1 MIVFLSLK
9 SQGAAEVASK
19 RKAEKPRVPVV
30 LARAALGLGLVL
42 ALVFGLLFVGGDDVV
57 ERVVNTNRYGG
68 DVTTG
73 RAHFWRVT
81 LDVIRSYPLLGT
93 GLGAFG
99 VAYTRFDTI
108 NPLLRLEQAHNDY
121 LQLLADAGIV
131 GGLLG
136 LIFVVTLFRQ
146 GLRRI
151 NTGDKFRRGVALG
164 ALGGCSGVLMHSF
177 FEFALHAMANALLFL
192 VLAALATIGHQVE
205 EESVRQPQRSNR
217 RRRKSQSE
225 SVVDLG
231 EAEQPSDAMNTRS
244 AGVVET

>member
-1 MIVFLSLK
+1 VIVFLSLK
-9 SQGAAEVASK
+9 NQNAATSG
-19 RKAEKPRVPVV
+19 RKAEKPRVPVALV
-30 LARAALGLGLVL
+30 RAGLGLGLVI
-42 ALVFGLLFVGGDDVV
+42 ALVFGLLLVGGDDVI
-57 ERVVNTNRYGG
+57 ERVVNTGRYGG

-81 LDVIRSYPLLGT
+81 LNVIRSYPLLGT

-136 LIFVVTLFRQ
+136 LIFVVVLFRQ

-151 NTGDKFRRGVALG
+151 NTADKFRRGVALG

-192 VLAALATIGHQVE
+192 VLAALATISGQVE
-205 EESVRQPQRSNR
+205 EAATPSHSRRPSR
-217 RRRKSQSE
+217 RRRTTQHDSAIDNNTSRLPSE
-225 SVVDLG
+225 QVG
-231 EAEQPSDAMNTRS
+231 ATGAPPPPQI
-244 AGVVET
+244 